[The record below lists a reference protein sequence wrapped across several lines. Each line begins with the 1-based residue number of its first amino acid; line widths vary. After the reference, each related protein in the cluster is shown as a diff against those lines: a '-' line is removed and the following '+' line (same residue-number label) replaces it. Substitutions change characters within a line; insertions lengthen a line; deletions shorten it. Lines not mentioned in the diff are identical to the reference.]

1 MYNKSSQSSQNQQ
14 KVPLETSLPHNA
26 ERQLPSISPPT
37 HTPIPEKEVELTPA
51 QSVFQSNRSRTLP
64 PSQASDTQPVIATY
78 TPLSERDSIFATTYS
93 SSPPTHSDP
102 IDPVNVHDGAASQSS
117 PAQSLEAHRL
127 TGLGNNTYTPGQTPL
142 VVNQRAHPVARP
154 AKRRSPATSYFDP
167 SDQIRSRL
175 LANTRHNLNMATL
188 DESRRET
195 STFNS
200 SPLDSP
206 SSERP
211 TTSSSASSALQF
223 IESEADKEERS
234 RYRLWRQGQGAM
246 EGRLLYGGKMR
257 SGDRTRVDKK
267 IEATL
272 PKADA
277 GNAAARSRKA
287 SQYLGLFRENEAEE
301 EQKRVNDDSREG
313 RSPGRDRSK
322 SGRASRRQTPR
333 GDAGPEN
340 DYFGKYNFGQAGAL
354 PQPGAQIPSKF
365 RSSPLSPDERETVG
379 PQEQTLTSPQV
390 LSPDSIREES
400 DTGLKPAGL
409 KGTPEVITPSRLPQ
423 VARVVQQHQDD
434 SEDSE
439 HEQISS
445 ALYFPHRQVIPEIAA
460 DDLQRQAQSARR
472 PPGSEETVVAQ
483 TPPNRPS
490 ASEDLISRSPDEV
503 EISLRS
509 QNETKVWHGDLP
521 NVPELTEDEQLTYS
535 SSHASGSETESG
547 TESTQ
552 SEYGYGSNTSDNE
565 ATPKAKPRADTKQHR
580 QKKDYKEARGA
591 VELKPFNHQVGG
603 HSTVYR
609 FSRRAICKQLNNR
622 ENEFYETVE
631 RHHPE
636 LVQFMPK

>member
-1 MYNKSSQSSQNQQ
+1 MTSARSAFHSSRS
-14 KVPLETSLPHNA
+14 KP
-26 ERQLPSISPPT
+26 LPSP
-37 HTPIPEKEVELTPA
+37 
-51 QSVFQSNRSRTLP
+51 
-64 PSQASDTQPVIATY
+64 QASETQPVVATRP
-78 TPLSERDSIFATTYS
+78 PLSERDSIFATTYS
-93 SSPPTHSDP
+93 SSPPTRSDP
-102 IDPVNVHDGAASQSS
+102 FDAVDTHDGAASQSS
-117 PAQSLEAHRL
+117 PTQSLEAHRL
-127 TGLGNNTYTPGQTPL
+127 TGLANTAYNSGRTPP
-142 VVNQRAHPVARP
+142 VANQRTQPITRP
-154 AKRRSPATSYFDP
+154 GKRRSPATSYFDP
-167 SDQIRSRL
+167 TDLVRSRL
-175 LANTRHNLNMATL
+175 LANNRYAQNMATL
-188 DESRRET
+188 DESLRET
-195 STFNS
+195 STFDS
-200 SPLDSP
+200 SPIDSP

-246 EGRLLYGGKMR
+246 EGRLLYGGKTR

-333 GDAGPEN
+333 GDAGTES
-340 DYFGKYNFGQAGAL
+340 DYFGKYNLGQSGL
-354 PQPGAQIPSKF
+354 SPQPGPQITPKF
-365 RSSPLSPDERETVG
+365 KSSPLSPDARGAVG
-379 PQEQTLTSPQV
+379 PHEQTFDSPQT
-390 LSPDSIREES
+390 LSPISTREEA

-409 KGTPEVITPSRLPQ
+409 NVTPEVITPSRLPQ
-423 VARVVQQHQDD
+423 VTRLVQQHQED

-445 ALYFPHRQVIPEIAA
+445 ALYFPHRQVIPEIA
-460 DDLQRQAQSARR
+460 DGDLERQSQSARR
-472 PPGSEETVVAQ
+472 PPGPEETTAVQ
-483 TPPNRPS
+483 TPPNRS
-490 ASEDLISRSPDEV
+490 QASEDLSRSPDEV

-509 QNETKVWHGDLP
+509 KNETKVWHGDLP
-521 NVPELTEDEQLTYS
+521 NVPDLTEDEQLTYS

-565 ATPKAKPRADTKQHR
+565 ATPKARPRANTKHHR
-580 QKKDYKEARGA
+580 QQKNYKEPRGA

-631 RHHPE
+631 RYHPE